1 MHYLCG
7 VNAHDFFFTPSAAEK
22 FQAIVSNMQE
32 VSLIAAERVRSR
44 IIHKLHLIQHNPIQ
58 SSKKIELPGLEGH
71 FRVAE
76 VLNYKMFYFVDD
88 SRIVLMDILLDKE
101 MSKV

>member
-1 MHYLCG
+1 M
-7 VNAHDFFFTPSAAEK
+7 NAHDFFFTPSAAEK
-22 FQAIVSNMQE
+22 FQAIVSHMQE

-58 SSKKIELPGLEGH
+58 SSKKIELSGLEGH